1 MVGETKKEA
10 IKTKKEAVKTKTSS
24 YRGNPVPTG
33 SRDGRIVVPGTPGT
47 HGEPGRAV
55 TPSNTHRPRVTA
67 HPSHTTVG
75 TGCPR

>member
-10 IKTKKEAVKTKTSS
+10 IKMKKEAVKTKTSS
-24 YRGNPVPTG
+24 CRGHPVHMEA
-33 SRDGRIVVPGTPGT
+33 GRAGTPST
-47 HGEPGRAV
+47 
-55 TPSNTHRPRVTA
+55 TQRPRVTA